1 MMNSTA
7 IQSGVTRVESCHAV
21 GSVISKDGTTIGYR
35 QVGQGPGVVV
45 VHGANLSSQNLMQL
59 ARQLADAFTVYVPDR
74 RGRGLSGPFG
84 EGYRIKKEVED
95 LEALLHHTG
104 ARQVFGISSGGLI
117 ALEAALAL
125 PAIVKLALYEP
136 ALLMNA
142 ERTEWLARYDQEIAQ
157 GKTAAALVTSLKGLQ
172 LGGAVL
178 NAFPRWLLETMTN
191 KMMESECKKAKK
203 GDVTMKMLAPTLHYD
218 GRLLVEM
225 TGKLDRFKT
234 LRADTLLLGGS
245 KGLSYLKP
253 ALETLEKVLP
263 QAKRVEVPGLDHGG
277 ACDVS
282 NTNRGG
288 KPELVAM
295 ELRRLFA

>member
-7 IQSGVTRVESCHAV
+7 IQSGITRVEPRQAV
-21 GSVISKDGTTIGYR
+21 GSVISRDGTTIGYR
-35 QVGQGPGVVV
+35 QCGQGPGLVV

-59 ARQLADAFTVYVPDR
+59 ARQLSDAFTVYVPDR

-84 EGYRIKKEVED
+84 EDYSMRKEVED
-95 LEALLHHTG
+95 VEALLHHTG
-104 ARQVFGISSGGLI
+104 ARHVFGISSGGLI
-117 ALEAALAL
+117 ALEAALTL
-125 PAIVKLALYEP
+125 PAIAKLALYEP

-178 NAFPRWLLETMTN
+178 NAFPWLLETMTN
-191 KMMESECKKAKK
+191 KMMESESKKAQT

-218 GRLLVEM
+218 GQLLVEM
-225 TGKLDRFKT
+225 TGKLDRFT
-234 LRADTLLLGGS
+234 SLSADTLLLGGS
-245 KGLSYLKP
+245 KGLPYLKP
-253 ALETLEKVLP
+253 ALDALEKRLP

-282 NTNRGG
+282 PTNRGG
-288 KPELVAM
+288 KPDLVAL
-295 ELRRLFA
+295 ELKRFFA